1 MARLILKSP
10 YLKCDS
16 NSSVSGYLRYI
27 GTRERVELLPDDRP
41 PTRKQEQLV
50 RKLVKDF
57 PDTEKLGEYS
67 DYEAKPT
74 KANASALITRA
85 LEENWAQVQQSDG
98 YMKYIATRPRAER
111 LGDHGLFGD
120 EDGVD
125 LEQAMRE
132 LDQYTGNVWTHIISL
147 KREDAARLGYD
158 NAKAWMNLLRANRND
173 IAAAMNIAPGNFR
186 WYAAF
191 HDEGEHP
198 HVHMMAWSTLPS
210 EAYLTREG
218 IRKIKSTLT
227 NQIFRQEML
236 HTYEQK
242 SQSRDELVREA
253 RRTIRKLTQEMAR
266 SICTEPAIEQ
276 KMAQLAEQ
284 LKTVRGKKSYGYLP
298 KSVKKT
304 VDEVVDKLAELPV
317 VRECYDQWYALQS
330 EVDSYYHDKP
340 REKKKLSQEKEF
352 RQIKNA
358 AIQEAE
364 RIRME
369 EITFEDADLPGHDE
383 PEQVRGESY
392 ACWELRQMIQNEAIP
407 LADRDEAAKELERLA
422 ERGDTHA
429 QYLMGQLY
437 RDGPLLIPDGQKAK
451 GWFTQAAEQ
460 GLPEAQYALG
470 KLLLSDDPEVRD
482 PDEGIRWLRQAA
494 ENGNL
499 FAAYRLGKEY
509 LEGITVNKDT
519 ARAVE
524 WFTQSAEAGNQYAQ
538 YILGKLYLTGQGV
551 THDQAQPMAWFC
563 RSAAQG
569 NQYAHFFLERQNDL
583 HSPSVMLATTRL
595 LYHMSRIF
603 EDHSLPRSGT
613 GLHVDS
619 KLRRKIQEKKIAMG
633 HKPDDHEEEQIHGG
647 MVMGGMCPPQKLRG
661 CKQQKPSGAE
671 TQWNL
676 TAKLTVQMITI

>member
-27 GTRERVELLPDDRP
+27 GTRERVALLPDDRP

-173 IAAAMNIAPGNFR
+173 IAAAMNITPGNFR

-551 THDQAQPMAWFC
+551 TQDQAQAMAWFC

-583 HSPSVMLATTRL
+583 RSPSVMLATTRL

-647 MVMGGMCPPQKLRG
+647 MVMGGM
-661 CKQQKPSGAE
+661 
-671 TQWNL
+671 
-676 TAKLTVQMITI
+676 

>member
-10 YLKCDS
+10 YLQCDR
-16 NSSVSGYLRYI
+16 NHPVSGYLQYI

-57 PDTEKLGEYS
+57 PSSKKLDEYS

-74 KANASALITRA
+74 KANASVFITRA
-85 LEENWAQVQQSDG
+85 LEENWPQVQQSDG

-120 EDGVD
+120 EDVVN

-147 KREDAARLGYD
+147 KRGDAARLGYD
-158 NAKAWMNLLRANRND
+158 NAKAWQNLLLANRNG
-173 IAAAMNIAPGNFR
+173 IAAAMSIPPNHFR

-198 HVHMMAWSTLPS
+198 HVHMMAWSTEPR

-227 NQIFRQEML
+227 NQIFQHEML

-253 RRTIRKLTQEMAR
+253 RRAIRKLTQEMAR
-266 SICTEPAIEQ
+266 SICTEPMIEQ

-284 LKTVRGKKSYGYLP
+284 LETVKGKKSYGYLP

-304 VDEVVDKLAELPV
+304 VDEVVDRLEEIPAVKA
-317 VRECYDQWYALQS
+317 CYAQWCALQS
-330 EVDSYYHDKP
+330 EVESYYHDKP

-358 AIQEAE
+358 VIQEAE
-364 RIRME
+364 RIRLG
-369 EITFEDADLPGHDE
+369 EITFEDAGLTSHDE
-383 PEQVRGESY
+383 SEQVRGESN
-392 ACWELRQMIQNEAIP
+392 ACWELRQII
-407 LADRDEAAKELERLA
+407 RDERLSLEERDGAVEALERLA
-422 ERGDTHA
+422 ERGDAHA
-429 QYLMGQLY
+429 QYLLGQLY
-437 RDGPLLIPDGQKAK
+437 RDDPLLIPDSQKAK
-451 GWFTQAAEQ
+451 DWFTQAAEH
-460 GLPEAQYALG
+460 GLSEAQYALG
-470 KLLLSDDPEVRD
+470 KLLLSEDMEVLDPE
-482 PDEGIRWLRQAA
+482 EGIRWLKEVA
-494 ENGNL
+494 ENGSQW
-499 FAAYRLGKEY
+499 ATYRLGKEY
-509 LEGITVNKDT
+509 LTGEVVTKDT
-519 ARAVE
+519 TKAAE
-524 WFTQSAEAGNQYAQ
+524 WFTRSAEAGNQYAQ
-538 YILGKLYLTGQGV
+538 YMLGKLYLTGEGV
-551 THDQAQPMAWFC
+551 ARDQVQATDWFS

-569 NQYAHFFLERQNDL
+569 NQYAQFFLERQSDL
-583 HSPSVMLATTRL
+583 HPPSVMLAATRL

-603 EDHSLPRSGT
+603 EDHSLPRSSA
-613 GLHVDS
+613 GLRVDS

-633 HKPDDHEEEQIHGG
+633 HKPDDHEEEQNQGG
-647 MVMGGMCPPQKLRG
+647 MVMGGM
-661 CKQQKPSGAE
+661 
-671 TQWNL
+671 
-676 TAKLTVQMITI
+676 